1 MARLTQAAS
10 EMFVIAVK
18 AGSPMIVSLLLVSLG
33 LGLVGRTVPQMN
45 VFMVATPVN
54 ILIGFLFLSLS
65 LPIMMTYLSQ
75 LLNGLGKEII
85 QIMKL
90 MS

>member
-1 MARLTQAAS
+1 
-10 EMFVIAVK
+10 
-18 AGSPMIVSLLLVSLG
+18 
-33 LGLVGRTVPQMN
+33 
-45 VFMVATPVN
+45 VN

-90 MS
+90 MG